1 MGFSSEGPIR
11 SDRIARGFG
20 SVLSLRLRLAIHVLF
35 LLSGAT
41 ALVYQ
46 VTWLRDL
53 SLVFGAS
60 FEATSIVLA
69 AFMAGLSAGGFVFA
83 RRSERIRHAFG
94 VYGVLELG
102 IAGFALIVP
111 ALLRALDAGYVAAA
125 LGSEG
130 VTPGLNLLRI
140 AMALAILFVPTF
152 LMGGT
157 LPVLA
162 RGMVDRFGDFGVRL
176 SWLYGIN
183 TLGAVI
189 GAVGAGFVLIPALGV
204 WHSQLVAAAV
214 NVAIGLAAIAGS
226 RSAARAAP
234 GPGAEEE
241 LAAAPRLAPRERRAV
256 QLAYW
261 GTAVSGASAL
271 ALEVLWTRGIA
282 IAVGTTTYSF
292 TVMLAAFLTG
302 IWLGSWLHA
311 LLPLRRLS
319 TATQFGIA
327 MCAIGVSSAIAS
339 FWIPRLPELAI
350 PLNLELYGLE
360 PRIRGGTALLLGFLV
375 MLVPSLFM
383 GVAFPLA
390 GEARAL
396 LGRGFGRSAGD
407 ALGLNTLGSIVGS
420 LLAGFVLIPLLGLQR
435 GMLVVAAVYTVYGC
449 VVLAAAASPGPRR
462 ILQTAGAVALALVA
476 VASPMWVQPW
486 NVDVLGAF
494 QNTQV
499 RYYLGRDEAADV
511 RGRME
516 GWTVLYYREGRV
528 STVSVVDQGWDRTLI
543 VNGKAVASDDPVDA
557 HIQLLLG
564 HVPMLMHPDPKRAI
578 VIGMGTGITLG
589 SVAAHPGL
597 DSLVLAE
604 IEPAVLGARPF
615 FADVNGD
622 PLADS
627 RLRIEIQDGRNFLKT
642 TVETFDVITAD
653 PIHPFTRG
661 SAYLY
666 TEEYYRIANARLGP
680 GGVMCQW
687 LPITALSNDD
697 VRSVVAT
704 FAKVFPHTSLWQSSH
719 DTLLIGSQE
728 PLELEWDDL
737 ARRLGEPA
745 VKQQLG
751 SVGLDDP
758 YAFLAEMG
766 MDDAAVRD
774 YARNA
779 VINTDDNL
787 FLEFSSPLHIGLD
800 AAKRIAR
807 NLARARRGLVAS
819 GRSPLVSPSADRLA
833 RLGEFR
839 RAKSETVLARVASS
853 GAIERLAAVVREL
866 PEYRPARI
874 HLARRL
880 ARAGSRELD
889 AGRVAAALRAARAAL
904 DANPAEPAAHLL
916 MGAALSR
923 EGRYDAAVA
932 SIEAALALRPGRWM
946 GHFLLSEALV
956 RAGRHEEAVVEIRR
970 ALALNP
976 PHRTLAEA
984 LSALEAES
992 GEPGSPGSE
1001 GASDAPRG

>member
-1 MGFSSEGPIR
+1 LSR
-11 SDRIARGFG
+11 TLRFG
-20 SVLSLRLRLAIHVLF
+20 IHLLF

-83 RRSERIRHAFG
+83 RRSERIRHPFA
-94 VYGVLELG
+94 VYGGLELG
-102 IAGFALIVP
+102 IAAFALVVP
-111 ALLRALDAGYVAAA
+111 ALLRALDAGYVAVAQGA
-125 LGSEG
+125 GG
-130 VTPGLNLLRI
+130 VTPGLNALRI

-152 LMGGT
+152 LMGAT

-162 RGMVDRFGDFGVRL
+162 RGMMDRFGDFGVRL

-183 TLGAVI
+183 TLGAVV

-204 WHSQLVAAAV
+204 WHSQLLAAGV

-226 RSAARAAP
+226 RRAARAVAASEAAAEEVAAPPLAP
-234 GPGAEEE
+234 G
-241 LAAAPRLAPRERRAV
+241 ERRAL

-261 GTAVSGASAL
+261 GTAVGGMCAL

-319 TATQFGIA
+319 VPLQFGLV
-327 MCAIGVSSAIAS
+327 MCAIGLSSSVAS
-339 FWIPRLPELAI
+339 FWIPQLPELAV
-350 PLNLELYGLE
+350 PLNVELYGPL

-375 MLVPSLFM
+375 MLVPCLFM

-407 ALGLNTLGSIVGS
+407 ALGLNTLGSIAGS
-420 LLAGFVLIPLLGLQR
+420 LLAGFAIIPALGLQR
-435 GMLVVAAVYTVYGC
+435 GMLVVAAGYTLYGC
-449 VVLAAAASPGPRR
+449 VVLGAATLATSRSRVWLVAP
-462 ILQTAGAVALALVA
+462 AGLALAALLLPVS
-476 VASPMWVQPW
+476 VRPW

-494 QNTQV
+494 QNTQI
-499 RYYLGRDEAADV
+499 RYYLGAGEEPDV

-564 HVPMLMHPDPKRAI
+564 HVPLLAHPDPKSTI

-589 SVAAHPGL
+589 SVTAHPGL
-597 DSLVLAE
+597 ERIVLAE
-604 IEPAVLGARPF
+604 IEPAVLGARPW
-615 FADVNGD
+615 FAQSNGD
-622 PLADS
+622 PLGDP
-627 RLRIEIQDGRNFLKT
+627 RLRVVIQDGRNFLKT
-642 TVETFDVITAD
+642 SDERFDVITAD

-666 TEEYYRIANARLGP
+666 TEEYYRIALSRLTEA
-680 GGVMCQW
+680 GVMCQW
-687 LPITALSNDD
+687 LPITALSIED
-697 VRSVVAT
+697 VQSVVGT

-719 DTLLIGSQE
+719 DTLLIGSAA
-728 PLELEWDDL
+728 PPRVDWNDL
-737 ARRLGEPA
+737 TRRLAQPS
-745 VKQQLG
+745 VKRQLAT
-751 SVGLDDP
+751 VGLDDP
-758 YAFLAEMG
+758 YAYLAELG
-766 MDDAAVRD
+766 MDDAAVRRF
-774 YARNA
+774 AEGA
-779 VINTDDNL
+779 VVNTDDNL
-787 FLEFSSPLHIGLD
+787 FLEFSSPLHIGSD
-800 AAKRIAR
+800 AVTRIAR
-807 NLARARRGLVAS
+807 EVARARRGL
-819 GRSPLVSPSADRLA
+819 SADEGSV
-833 RLGEFR
+833 LGVSDAAHR
-839 RAKSETVLARVASS
+839 AKLDAYRGAKSETVLARLAI
-853 GAIERLAAVVREL
+853 GDEAIERLADVVREV
-866 PEYRPARI
+866 PDYAPARI

-880 ARAGSRELD
+880 SRRGSSELD
-889 AGRVAAALRAARAAL
+889 AGRPELALRTARAAL
-904 DANPAEPAAHLL
+904 AANPEEPSAHLL
-916 MGAALSR
+916 LGTVLARQGRSDSSVAA
-923 EGRYDAAVA
+923 
-932 SIEAALALRPGRWM
+932 IQKALALRPHRWL
-946 GHFLLSEALV
+946 GHFLLAEALA
-956 RAGRHEEAVVEIRR
+956 RAGRQDDAIAEMKR
-970 ALALNP
+970 AIALNP
-976 PHRTLAEA
+976 PHRRLGEALAELERGAPA
-984 LSALEAES
+984 L
-992 GEPGSPGSE
+992 
-1001 GASDAPRG
+1001 